1 MGETPSTS
9 PTPSPSR
16 VAQEPKNPSASVS
29 KPAAGP
35 SAAAKA
41 PVARFGYDP
50 LALPAGSGT
59 VGTVAM
65 WTLVLL
71 LAAVL
76 VLRLSAGWPRFPPRY
91 RGKRGATD

>member
-1 MGETPSTS
+1 M
-9 PTPSPSR
+9 
-16 VAQEPKNPSASVS
+16 
-29 KPAAGP
+29 
-35 SAAAKA
+35 
-41 PVARFGYDP
+41 ARFGYDP